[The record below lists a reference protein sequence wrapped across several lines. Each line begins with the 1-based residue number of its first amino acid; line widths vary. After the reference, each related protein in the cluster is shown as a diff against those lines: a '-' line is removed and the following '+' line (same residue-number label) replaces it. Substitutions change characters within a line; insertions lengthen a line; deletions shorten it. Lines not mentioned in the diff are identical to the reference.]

1 MRLSVLLLAF
11 FVAFPLAAQEKKA
24 QPQFGYQKE
33 EKKAEKRPEKKHRK
47 KAEKKP
53 EKKPEP
59 RAGMVQK
66 GPSNARFGSTVDQ
79 SEIDRAKKAAE
90 KKP

>member
-33 EKKAEKRPEKKHRK
+33 EKKAEKKPEKKHRK
-47 KAEKKP
+47 KA

-79 SEIDRAKKAAE
+79 NEIDRAKKAAE

>member
-33 EKKAEKRPEKKHRK
+33 EKKAEKKHRK
-47 KAEKKP
+47 KA